1 MNLGQVGASP
11 QQAQPQIRQLERIEF
26 SDDSGRSFN
35 TFENVSAT
43 RPADTNQS
51 RTGFGIDLN
60 NDGVYSNGADGLL
73 ALDMDGDGKYTST
86 DVQNTSNYLKALNG
100 ETDLNGD
107 GEVSFQERK
116 DAHNMLKQFGSI
128 DLDQDGVI
136 QGWELSEMGAMVV
149 TLGTDG
155 DGNPTSQIQE
165 LPGFEADRI
174 PPQPNIFDPGSQ
186 PPNPEFD
193 AWRNSMWSQ
202 WSSVLGIDLF
212 SALGNPQN
220 SPQGGGGG
228 FQFPPITANMFGGGG
243 GGGLF
248 GGGGGGFGFPQFNF
262 ASFNPMAGQTFD
274 SNGFPSF
281 FSQGMPFI

>member
-1 MNLGQVGASP
+1 MNVGQVGASP
-11 QQAQPQIRQLERIEF
+11 QMAQPQFKQVERVEF
-26 SDDSGRSFN
+26 NDDSGRTFK

-43 RPADTNQS
+43 RPADTNQA

-60 NDGVYSNGADGLL
+60 GDGRYNKNQDGLL
-73 ALDMDGDGKYTST
+73 ALDMDGDGKYTSK
-86 DVQNTSNYLKALNG
+86 DVQNTANYLKALSG
-100 ETDLNGD
+100 EEDLNGD
-107 GEVSFQERK
+107 GTVSFQEKK

-149 TLGTDG
+149 RLGTDG
-155 DGNPTSQIQE
+155 EGNPTSSIQE

-174 PPQPNIFDPGSQ
+174 PPQPSIFNPGSM
-186 PPNPEFD
+186 PPNPEFEE
-193 AWRNSMWSQ
+193 WRNNMWSQ

-220 SPQGGGGG
+220 SQQQGGG
-228 FQFPPITANMFGGGG
+228 FQFPPITAGMFGG
-243 GGGLF
+243 

-262 ASFNPMAGQTFD
+262 ASFDPLAGQSFD
-274 SNGFPSF
+274 ANGFPDF
-281 FSQGMPFI
+281 FSTGVPFL